1 MLTLIG
7 LIPYAILGA
16 LLSSM
21 EYGYNTWQF
30 YAVITCAIVS
40 DIITMLKYS
49 R

>member
-30 YAVITCAIVS
+30 YAVTACAIVG
-40 DIITMLKYS
+40 DVITMLKYS